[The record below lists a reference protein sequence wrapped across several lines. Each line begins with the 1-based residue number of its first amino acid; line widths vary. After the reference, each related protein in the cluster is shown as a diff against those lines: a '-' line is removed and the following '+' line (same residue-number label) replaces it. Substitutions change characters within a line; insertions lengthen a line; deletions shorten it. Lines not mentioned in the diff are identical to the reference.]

1 MNRIKKLNSLIVYI
15 DLIAQL
21 AYLWGVNHDDVYNK
35 TLAKEKNKAFK
46 IINDLIQNENN
57 KY

>member
-15 DLIAQL
+15 DLIAQS
-21 AYLWGVNHDDVYNK
+21 AYLWGVNHGDVYNK
-35 TLAKEKNKAFK
+35 NLAKEKNKAFK

>member
-21 AYLWGVNHDDVYNK
+21 AYLWGVSHDDVYNK